1 MNLTYAILSI
11 GDLLNIDFSQ
21 IEESN
26 ENTVRIS
33 LDGLEFVIKYTTIPT
48 FIEDGSVL
56 PLQILTTK
64 IVWHLCRR
72 QNGLTQHHQS
82 NGY

>member
-1 MNLTYAILSI
+1 MKTYAILSI

-21 IEESN
+21 VEESN

-56 PLQILTTK
+56 PLQILTHEECLALMQTPE
-64 IVWHLCRR
+64 W
-72 QNGLTQHHQS
+72 TQPIEEE
-82 NGY
+82 

>member
-11 GDLLNIDFSQ
+11 GDILNIDFSQ
-21 IEESN
+21 VEESN

-33 LDGLEFVIKYTTIPT
+33 VDGLEFVIKYTTIPT

-56 PLQILTTK
+56 PLQILNHEECLALMQTPEWTDP
-64 IVWHLCRR
+64 
-72 QNGLTQHHQS
+72 TPPE
-82 NGY
+82 

>member
-1 MNLTYAILSI
+1 MKTYAILSI

-21 IEESN
+21 VEESN

-56 PLQILTTK
+56 PLQILNYEECLALMQTPEWTEE
-64 IVWHLCRR
+64 IPVE
-72 QNGLTQHHQS
+72 
-82 NGY
+82 

>member
-1 MNLTYAILSI
+1 MKTYAILSI

-21 IEESN
+21 VEESN

-56 PLQILTTK
+56 PLQILSYENCLALMQTPE
-64 IVWHLCRR
+64 W
-72 QNGLTQHHQS
+72 TQPIEEE
-82 NGY
+82 

>member
-1 MNLTYAILSI
+1 MKTYAILSI

-33 LDGLEFVIKYTTIPT
+33 LDGLEFVIKYTTTPT
-48 FIEDGSVL
+48 FIEDGTIV
-56 PLQILTTK
+56 PLQVLTHEEALALMQTPEWNDP
-64 IVWHLCRR
+64 IPVE
-72 QNGLTQHHQS
+72 
-82 NGY
+82 

>member
-1 MNLTYAILSI
+1 MKTYAILSI

-33 LDGLEFVIKYTTIPT
+33 IDGLEFVIKYTNTPT
-48 FIEDGSVL
+48 FIADGSVL
-56 PLQILTTK
+56 PLQVLTHEETLALMQTPK
-64 IVWHLCRR
+64 WSEPIPVE
-72 QNGLTQHHQS
+72 
-82 NGY
+82 

>member
-56 PLQILTTK
+56 PLQILTHEECLALMQTPE
-64 IVWHLCRR
+64 W
-72 QNGLTQHHQS
+72 TDPTPPE
-82 NGY
+82 

>member
-1 MNLTYAILSI
+1 MKTYAILSI

-21 IEESN
+21 VEESN

-56 PLQILTTK
+56 PLQVLTHEECLELMNTPEWTE
-64 IVWHLCRR
+64 IIE
-72 QNGLTQHHQS
+72 
-82 NGY
+82 

>member
-33 LDGLEFVIKYTTIPT
+33 LDGLEFVIKYKTIPT

-56 PLQILTTK
+56 PLQILSYEECLALMQTPE
-64 IVWHLCRR
+64 W
-72 QNGLTQHHQS
+72 TQPIEEE
-82 NGY
+82 

>member
-1 MNLTYAILSI
+1 MKTYAILSI

-33 LDGLEFVIKYTTIPT
+33 LDGLEFVIKYTNTPT
-48 FIEDGSVL
+48 FIADGSVL
-56 PLQILTTK
+56 PLQILTHEETLALMQTPEWSEE
-64 IVWHLCRR
+64 IPVE
-72 QNGLTQHHQS
+72 
-82 NGY
+82 

>member
-1 MNLTYAILSI
+1 MKTYAILSI

-33 LDGLEFVIKYTTIPT
+33 LDGLEFVIKYTNTPT
-48 FIEDGSVL
+48 FIADGSVL
-56 PLQILTTK
+56 PLQVLTHKETLALMATPEWSEE
-64 IVWHLCRR
+64 IPVE
-72 QNGLTQHHQS
+72 
-82 NGY
+82 

>member
-1 MNLTYAILSI
+1 MKTYAILSI

-21 IEESN
+21 VEESS

-48 FIEDGSVL
+48 FIADGSVL
-56 PLQILTTK
+56 PLQILSYEDCLALMQTPE
-64 IVWHLCRR
+64 W
-72 QNGLTQHHQS
+72 TQPIEEE
-82 NGY
+82 

>member
-1 MNLTYAILSI
+1 MKTYAILSI

-21 IEESN
+21 VEESN

-56 PLQILTTK
+56 PLQILNYEECLALMQTPE
-64 IVWHLCRR
+64 W
-72 QNGLTQHHQS
+72 TQPIEEE
-82 NGY
+82 

>member
-1 MNLTYAILSI
+1 MKTYAILSI

-33 LDGLEFVIKYTTIPT
+33 LDGLEFVIKYTNTPT
-48 FIEDGSVL
+48 FIADGSVL
-56 PLQILTTK
+56 PLQVLTHEETLALMATPEWSEE
-64 IVWHLCRR
+64 IPVE
-72 QNGLTQHHQS
+72 
-82 NGY
+82 

>member
-1 MNLTYAILSI
+1 MKTYAILSI

-33 LDGLEFVIKYTTIPT
+33 LDGLEFVIKYTNTPT
-48 FIEDGSVL
+48 FIADGSVL
-56 PLQILTTK
+56 PLQVLTHEETLALMQTPEWSED
-64 IVWHLCRR
+64 IPVE
-72 QNGLTQHHQS
+72 
-82 NGY
+82 

>member
-21 IEESN
+21 VEESN

-56 PLQILTTK
+56 PLQILSYEDCLALMQTPEWTDP
-64 IVWHLCRR
+64 
-72 QNGLTQHHQS
+72 TPAE
-82 NGY
+82 

>member
-21 IEESN
+21 VEESN

-33 LDGLEFVIKYTTIPT
+33 LDGLEFVIKYTTTPT
-48 FIEDGSVL
+48 CIADGSVL
-56 PLQILTTK
+56 PLQILSYEDCLALMQTPE
-64 IVWHLCRR
+64 W
-72 QNGLTQHHQS
+72 TQPIEEE
-82 NGY
+82 